1 MSDSLFILGITFV
14 VAVGITIFIFLN
26 RKSKVDEKQSDSIRD
41 LERRL
46 TDLMIDQLKEIRGS
60 VDGTSKAMNQQ
71 ISSFTKE
78 TVQIREELKGV
89 QETMKGISSFQE
101 IFKTPK
107 LRGEWGEANLNHI
120 LSEYF
125 PKELCITNHSFS
137 SGAQVEFV
145 LKLPNKKL
153 LPIDA
158 KFFSDNFEKM
168 KGAKNEEERNIY
180 QKKLIQDIKFN
191 INEIS
196 SKYILP
202 SENTVDF
209 ALMFIPAEAIFYEI
223 MFNLR
228 DEDVANYARSKKV
241 VLSSPNTIYL
251 TLRTIIDWFRDT
263 QISRQTQEILKRLNK
278 IQDDADKLMDD
289 FRKLGN
295 HLKNASSAY
304 EDSEK
309 RLSLLDERVEKL
321 VEIGETPKQSLV
333 GTRDATGQAK
343 KIEKLKE

>member
-1 MSDSLFILGITFV
+1 MG
-14 VAVGITIFIFLN
+14 
-26 RKSKVDEKQSDSIRD
+26 
-41 LERRL
+41 
-46 TDLMIDQLKEIRGS
+46 
-60 VDGTSKAMNQQ
+60 
-71 ISSFTKE
+71 
-78 TVQIREELKGV
+78 
-89 QETMKGISSFQE
+89 
-101 IFKTPK
+101 
-107 LRGEWGEANLNHI
+107 HI

-125 PKELCITNHSFS
+125 PKELCIQNYLFS
-137 SGAQVEFV
+137 SGVQVEFA

-158 KFFSDNFEKM
+158 KFFSDNFGKM
-168 KGAKNEEERNIY
+168 KETQSEEERNIY

-228 DEDVANYARSKKV
+228 GEDIANYARSKKV

-278 IQDDADKLMDD
+278 IQADADRLMDD
-289 FRKLGN
+289 FRKLGS
-295 HLKNASSAY
+295 HIKNASSAY

-309 RLSLLDERVEKL
+309 RLSMLDEKVGKL
-321 VEIGETPKQSLV
+321 VEIGETKKLEEPK
-333 GTRDATGQAK
+333 
-343 KIEKLKE
+343 EK

>member
-1 MSDSLFILGITFV
+1 MLEFSLIL
-14 VAVGITIFIFLN
+14 AIFLIVVGGIIISFFLSK
-26 RKSKVDEKQSDSIRD
+26 KSKIDEKQSEIRD

-46 TDLMIDQLKEIRGS
+46 TDLMINQLKEIRGS
-60 VDGTSKAMNQQ
+60 VDGTSQAMNHQ

-78 TVQIREELKGV
+78 TVQMREQLNQLHEEV
-89 QETMKGISSFQE
+89 KGISSFQE

-107 LRGEWGEANLNHI
+107 LRGEWGEASLGHI

-125 PKELCITNHSFS
+125 PRELCLENHLFS
-137 SGAQVEFV
+137 NGAQVEFV

-153 LPIDA
+153 LSVDA
-158 KFFSDNFEKM
+158 KFFSDNFIKM
-168 KGAKNEEERNIY
+168 KEVKSEEERSTF

-191 INEIS
+191 IQEIS

-202 SENTVDF
+202 SEDTVDF

-228 DEDVANYARSKKV
+228 GEDIASYARTKKV
-241 VLSSPNTIYL
+241 ILTSPNTIYL

-263 QISRQTQEILKRLNK
+263 KISQQTQEILKRLNK
-278 IQDDADKLMDD
+278 IQEDSEKLMDD

-295 HLKNASSAY
+295 HLKNSSSAY
-304 EDSEK
+304 ENSEK
-309 RLSLLDERVEKL
+309 RLSLFSDKVGKL
-321 VEIGETPKQSLV
+321 LEIEEKQS
-333 GTRDATGQAK
+333 
-343 KIEKLKE
+343 KLK

>member
-1 MSDSLFILGITFV
+1 MTSYIFPLIILI
-14 VAVGITIFIFLN
+14 VAAVVGITIFYI
-26 RKSKVDEKQSDSIRD
+26 RKSRVDKTQSDAIRD

-46 TDLMIDQLKEIRGS
+46 TDLMINQLKEIRGD

-101 IFKTPK
+101 IFRTPK
-107 LRGEWGEANLNHI
+107 LRGEWGEANLGHI

-125 PKELCITNHSFS
+125 PKELCLSNYSFS
-137 SGAQVEFV
+137 SGAQIEFV

-168 KGAKNEEERNIY
+168 KETRTEKERNIY

-196 SKYILP
+196 TKYILP

-209 ALMFIPAEAIFYEI
+209 ALMFVPAEAIFYEI

-228 DEDVANYARSKKV
+228 GEDIADYARTKKV
-241 VLSSPNTIYL
+241 VLTSPNTIYL

-278 IQDDADKLMDD
+278 IQTDADRLMNN

-295 HLKNASSAY
+295 HIKNASSAY

-309 RLSLLDERVEKL
+309 RLSLLNEKVEKL
-321 VEIGETPKQSLV
+321 IEIRETRKLEEPK
-333 GTRDATGQAK
+333 
-343 KIEKLKE
+343 KLK

>member
-1 MSDSLFILGITFV
+1 MADSNLFFPLLIALVV
-14 VAVGITIFIFLN
+14 VAGLGLVIFYL
-26 RKSKVDEKQSDSIRD
+26 RKSQIDRGQSDAIRD

-46 TDLMIDQLKEIRGS
+46 TDLMIGQLKEIRGS
-60 VDGTSKAMNQQ
+60 VDGTSQAMNRQ
-71 ISSFTKE
+71 IFSFTKE
-78 TVQIREELKGV
+78 TVQIREELKAV
-89 QETMKGISSFQE
+89 QETMKSISSFQE
-101 IFKTPK
+101 IFRTPK
-107 LRGEWGEANLNHI
+107 LRGEWGEANLGHI

-125 PKELCITNHSFS
+125 PKELCIQNYSFS
-137 SGAQVEFV
+137 SGTQVEFA

-158 KFFSDNFEKM
+158 KFFSDNFGKM
-168 KGAKNEEERNIY
+168 KETKTEEERNVF

-228 DEDVANYARSKKV
+228 GEDIANYARTKKV
-241 VLSSPNTIYL
+241 VLTSPNTIYL

-278 IQDDADKLMDD
+278 IQADADKLMDD
-289 FRKLGN
+289 FRKLGS
-295 HLKNASSAY
+295 HIKNASSAY

-309 RLSLLDERVEKL
+309 RLFMLDEKVEKL
-321 VEIGETPKQSLV
+321 VEIGETKQ
-333 GTRDATGQAK
+333 
-343 KIEKLKE
+343 LKEPKSQ

>member
-1 MSDSLFILGITFV
+1 MNTPFFILGI
-14 VAVGITIFIFLN
+14 IFLVGLVIFLF
-26 RKSKVDEKQSDSIRD
+26 RKSGTDKAQSEAIRD

-46 TDLMIDQLKEIRGS
+46 TDLMINQLKEIRGS
-60 VDGTSKAMNQQ
+60 VDGTSRAMNQQ

-89 QETMKGISSFQE
+89 QETMKSISSFQE

-107 LRGEWGEANLNHI
+107 LRGEWGEANLGHI
-120 LSEYF
+120 LAEYF
-125 PKELCITNHSFS
+125 PKELCISNCSFS
-137 SGAQVEFV
+137 SGAQVEFA

-158 KFFSDNFEKM
+158 KFFSDNFGKM
-168 KGAKNEEERNIY
+168 KEARNEEERNAC
-180 QKKLIQDIKFN
+180 QKKLIQDIKLN

-228 DEDVANYARSKKV
+228 EEDIADYARTKKV
-241 VLSSPNTIYL
+241 VLTSPNTIYL

-263 QISRQTQEILKRLNK
+263 QISRQTQEILKRIGK
-278 IQDDADKLMDD
+278 IQQDAEKLMED
-289 FRKLGN
+289 FRKLGS
-295 HLKNASSAY
+295 HLRNATSAF
-304 EDSEK
+304 EDSDK
-309 RLSLLDERVEKL
+309 RLSLLDEKMEKL
-321 VEIGETPKQSLV
+321 IEIGETKQ
-333 GTRDATGQAK
+333 
-343 KIEKLKE
+343 LKEPSK

>member
-1 MSDSLFILGITFV
+1 MNDLFFISLSVFSVIVAITV
-14 VAVGITIFIFLN
+14 IFFFW
-26 RKSKVDEKQSDSIRD
+26 RKSSLDKTQSDSIRD

-46 TDLMIDQLKEIRGS
+46 TDLMIGQLKEIRGS

-78 TVQIREELKGV
+78 TVQIREELKQV

-101 IFKTPK
+101 IFRTPK
-107 LRGEWGEANLNHI
+107 LRGEWGEANLGHI

-125 PKELCITNHSFS
+125 PKELCLANHSFS

-158 KFFSDNFEKM
+158 KFFSDNFGRM
-168 KGAKNEEERNIY
+168 KETKSDEERSAF

-196 SKYILP
+196 TKYILP
-202 SENTVDF
+202 AESTVDF

-228 DEDVANYARSKKV
+228 DEDIAAYARSKKV
-241 VLSSPNTIYL
+241 VLTSPNTIYL

-278 IQDDADKLMDD
+278 IQADAQKLMVD
-289 FRKLGN
+289 FRKLGG
-295 HLKNASSAY
+295 HLRNASSAY
-304 EDSEK
+304 DDSEK
-309 RLSLLDERVEKL
+309 RLLLLDDKVEKL
-321 VEIGETPKQSLV
+321 VEIGETKQ
-333 GTRDATGQAK
+333 
-343 KIEKLKE
+343 LKEPKSK

>member
-1 MSDSLFILGITFV
+1 MNYFLFILGIIFV
-14 VAVGITIFIFLN
+14 IAAGVTIFISFN
-26 RKSKVDEKQSDSIRD
+26 KKSKVDERQSDAIRD

-46 TDLMIDQLKEIRGS
+46 TDLMINQLKEIRGS
-60 VDGTSKAMNQQ
+60 VDGTSRAMNDQ
-71 ISSFTKE
+71 IRSFTKE

-89 QETMKGISSFQE
+89 QETMRGISSFQE

-125 PKELCITNHSFS
+125 PKELCISNHSFS
-137 SGAQVEFV
+137 SGTQVEFV

-168 KGAKNEEERNIY
+168 KGAKNEEEKSAY

-228 DEDVANYARSKKV
+228 DEDIANYARSKKV

-263 QISRQTQEILKRLNK
+263 QISRQTQEILKRLNR
-278 IQDDADKLMDD
+278 IQADADRLMED

-295 HLKNASSAY
+295 HIKNASSAY

-309 RLSLLDERVEKL
+309 RLSLLDEKVEKMI
-321 VEIGETPKQSLV
+321 EIGEVKQLSKPI
-333 GTRDATGQAK
+333 K
-343 KIEKLKE
+343 KGN

>member
-1 MSDSLFILGITFV
+1 MSDFITPLLIILVLAAG
-14 VAVGITIFIFLN
+14 VGMLIFFLK
-26 RKSKVDEKQSDSIRD
+26 KSQTDRTQSNSIRD

-46 TDLMIDQLKEIRGS
+46 TDLMIGQLKEIRGS
-60 VDGTSKAMNQQ
+60 VDGTSQAMNRQ

-78 TVQIREELKGV
+78 TVQIREELRGV
-89 QETMKGISSFQE
+89 QETMKSISSFQE
-101 IFKTPK
+101 IFRTPK
-107 LRGEWGEANLNHI
+107 LRGEWGEANLGHI
-120 LSEYF
+120 LGEYF
-125 PKELCITNHSFS
+125 PKELYMSNYSFS
-137 SGAQVEFV
+137 SGVQVEFA

-158 KFFSDNFEKM
+158 KFFSDNFMKM
-168 KGAKNEEERNIY
+168 KETKTEEERNIF

-228 DEDVANYARSKKV
+228 EEDIAHYARSKKV
-241 VLSSPNTIYL
+241 VLTSPNTIYL

-263 QISRQTQEILKRLNK
+263 QVSRQTQEILKRLNK
-278 IQDDADKLMDD
+278 IQADADKLMDD
-289 FRKLGN
+289 FRKLGS
-295 HLKNASSAY
+295 HIKNASSAY

-309 RLSLLDERVEKL
+309 RLSILDEKVEKL
-321 VEIGETPKQSLV
+321 VEIGETKQ
-333 GTRDATGQAK
+333 
-343 KIEKLKE
+343 LKEPKSQ

>member
-1 MSDSLFILGITFV
+1 MSELILI
-14 VAVGITIFIFLN
+14 IFLIVAGGAIFFVFLS
-26 RKSKVDEKQSDSIRD
+26 RKLRIDEKQSEAIRD

-46 TDLMIDQLKEIRGS
+46 TDLMINQLKEIRGS
-60 VDGTSKAMNQQ
+60 VDGTSQAMNKQ

-78 TVQIREELKGV
+78 TVQLREELKQV

-101 IFKTPK
+101 IFKSPK
-107 LRGEWGEANLNHI
+107 LRGQWGEASLERQI

-125 PKELCITNHSFS
+125 PKEFYKTQYLFS
-137 SGAQVEFV
+137 SGEQVDAV
-145 LKLPNKKL
+145 LKLPNGKF

-158 KFFSDNFEKM
+158 KFPLENFVRMMEVTLEKE
-168 KGAKNEEERNIY
+168 KQPFR
-180 QKKLIQDIKFN
+180 KKFIDDVKSR

-209 ALMFIPAEAIFYEI
+209 ALMYISAEAVFYEI
-223 MFNLR
+223 MFNLKE
-228 DEDVANYARSKKV
+228 EDVANFARSKKV
-241 VLSSPNTIYL
+241 VLTSPNTIYL
-251 TLRTIIDWFRDT
+251 TLRTVIDWFRDT

-278 IQDDADKLMDD
+278 IQQDSEKLMED

-295 HLKNASSAY
+295 HLKNATSSY

-309 RLSLLDERVEKL
+309 HLSLLGERVEKL
-321 VEIGETPKQSLV
+321 IGGEETQ
-333 GTRDATGQAK
+333 
-343 KIEKLKE
+343 KLKEPK

>member
-1 MSDSLFILGITFV
+1 MNINEFLFILGIIL
-14 VAVGITIFIFLN
+14 VAGIAALLFK
-26 RKSKVDEKQSDSIRD
+26 KSGTDKAQSEAIRD

-46 TDLMIDQLKEIRGS
+46 TDVMINQLKEIRGS

-71 ISSFTKE
+71 ISSFTRE

-89 QETMKGISSFQE
+89 QETMKSISSFQE
-101 IFKTPK
+101 IFRTPK
-107 LRGEWGEANLNHI
+107 LRGEWGEANLGHI

-125 PKELCITNHSFS
+125 PKELCLQNYLFS

-158 KFFSDNFEKM
+158 KFFSDNFVKM
-168 KGAKNEEERNIY
+168 KETQSEEERSIC

-202 SENTVDF
+202 PENTVDF
-209 ALMFIPAEAIFYEI
+209 ALMFVPAEAIFYEI

-228 DEDVANYARSKKV
+228 DEDIASYARSKKV

-263 QISRQTQEILKRLNK
+263 QISHQTQEILKRLNR
-278 IQDDADKLMDD
+278 IQADATKLMDG
-289 FRKLGN
+289 FRKLGG
-295 HLKNASSAY
+295 HIKNASSAY
-304 EDSEK
+304 EDSER
-309 RLSLLDERVEKL
+309 RLSMLDERVEKL
-321 VEIGETPKQSLV
+321 VEIGETKKLEEPK
-333 GTRDATGQAK
+333 
-343 KIEKLKE
+343 EK

>member
-1 MSDSLFILGITFV
+1 MTSYIFPLIILIV
-14 VAVGITIFIFLN
+14 VAVAGITIFYIK
-26 RKSKVDEKQSDSIRD
+26 KSMVDKTQSDAIRD

-46 TDLMIDQLKEIRGS
+46 TDLMINQLKEIRGD

-101 IFKTPK
+101 IFRTPK
-107 LRGEWGEANLNHI
+107 LRGEWGEANLGHI

-125 PKELCITNHSFS
+125 PKELCLSNYSFS
-137 SGAQVEFV
+137 SGAQIEFV

-168 KGAKNEEERNIY
+168 KETRTEKERNIY

-196 SKYILP
+196 AKYILP
-202 SENTVDF
+202 AENTVDF
-209 ALMFIPAEAIFYEI
+209 ALMFVPAEAIFYEI

-228 DEDVANYARSKKV
+228 GEDIADYARTKKV
-241 VLSSPNTIYL
+241 VLTSPNTIYL

-278 IQDDADKLMDD
+278 IQTDADRLMNN

-295 HLKNASSAY
+295 HIKNASSAY

-309 RLSLLDERVEKL
+309 RLSLLNEKVEKL
-321 VEIGETPKQSLV
+321 IEIRETRKLEEPK
-333 GTRDATGQAK
+333 
-343 KIEKLKE
+343 KLK

>member
-1 MSDSLFILGITFV
+1 MNYLYFILPGLIV
-14 VAVGITIFIFLN
+14 VIIIFFWL
-26 RKSKVDEKQSDSIRD
+26 RKSKVDEKQSGAIGDMQKSIN
-41 LERRL
+41 E
-46 TDLMIDQLKEIRGS
+46 IIGQLREIGS
-60 VDGTSKAMNQQ
+60 NVSGTSQEMNRQ

-89 QETMKGISSFQE
+89 QETMKSISSFQE
-101 IFKTPK
+101 IFRTPK
-107 LRGEWGEANLNHI
+107 LRGEWGEANLGHI

-125 PKELCITNHSFS
+125 PKELCISNYSFS
-137 SGAQVEFV
+137 SGKQVEFV

-168 KGAKNEEERNIY
+168 KETKTEEERKTF

-196 SKYILP
+196 TKYILP

-228 DEDVANYARSKKV
+228 EEDIASYARSKKV

-263 QISRQTQEILKRLNK
+263 QISHQTQEILKRLNR
-278 IQDDADKLMDD
+278 IQVDADKLMDD

-295 HLKNASSAY
+295 HIKNASSTY
-304 EDSEK
+304 DSSER
-309 RLSLLDERVEKL
+309 RLSLFSDKVDKL
-321 VEIGETPKQSLV
+321 LEVKEPK
-333 GTRDATGQAK
+333 
-343 KIEKLKE
+343 KLK